1 MRCRAHS
8 VPAGAVV
15 LVLAML
21 VACSSYRA
29 KVEPVADEILV
40 KLVTD
45 RSTTYDHP
53 VRLTAHDLAAI
64 LDNVRVEYKANWLQ
78 RLVTGPFQP
87 LRLLETRVLPRVV
100 SPLVRAFQEAGP
112 HDRIVFYVA
121 ERRSDVR
128 REVTTG
134 SLFVTGRLLHIVLTN
149 YRNGVD
155 VITGVE
161 TYDRRN
167 PEIAVAPQRF
177 VLVFNRPEFLVEPEL
192 TLVQRVLEGTPP
204 SLVVDYQLFLNLLHR
219 QSAQSAFL
227 SLR

>member
-1 MRCRAHS
+1 MRYRAHS
-8 VPAGAVV
+8 VTAGAAV
-15 LVLAML
+15 LLLVAL

-29 KVEPVADEILV
+29 KVEPVEDEILV

-45 RSTTYDHP
+45 RSATYDHP

-64 LDNVRVEYKANWLQ
+64 LDNVRVQYKANWLQ
-78 RLVTGPFQP
+78 RLITGPFQP
-87 LRLLETRVLPRVV
+87 LPLFDPPVLPRVV

-128 REVTTG
+128 REVTAG
-134 SLFVTGRLLHIVLTN
+134 SLFVTGSLLHIVLTN

-155 VITGVE
+155 VIAGVQ
-161 TYDRRN
+161 TYDRKN

-192 TLVQRVLEGTPP
+192 TLVQRVFEGTP
-204 SLVVDYQLFLNLLHR
+204 SLVVDYQLFLNVLHR
-219 QSAQSAFL
+219 PSAQSAFL